1 MRLPVTLTRAID
13 LLRHGIIES
22 SAALDRAQIQWMR
35 AGFAPLLR
43 RRVDESLSPLPI
55 KQQPAPSGKAVCTW
69 PAWPGLR
76 PGRRVPV
83 AGAARPGSPG
93 NTRSIRAAA
102 HMQKRRLGVGVPAG
116 RPHPVNVFAN
126 GNLLIDQ

>member
-1 MRLPVTLTRAID
+1 
-13 LLRHGIIES
+13 
-22 SAALDRAQIQWMR
+22 MR
-35 AGFAPLLR
+35 AGFALLLR

-69 PAWPGLR
+69 PAPAAWHAP
-76 PGRRVPV
+76 PAVPV
-83 AGAARPGSPG
+83 AGAALARRARQ
-93 NTRSIRAAA
+93 THQIRAAA